1 MAEFT
6 QEELNNL
13 LVLIETGAR
22 AIAERSDLQ
31 SAQNVLAAAAQL
43 INKLRPEPVETPE
56 GE

>member
-13 LVLIETGAR
+13 LVLVETGAR

-31 SAQNVLAAAAQL
+31 NAQNVLAAAANL